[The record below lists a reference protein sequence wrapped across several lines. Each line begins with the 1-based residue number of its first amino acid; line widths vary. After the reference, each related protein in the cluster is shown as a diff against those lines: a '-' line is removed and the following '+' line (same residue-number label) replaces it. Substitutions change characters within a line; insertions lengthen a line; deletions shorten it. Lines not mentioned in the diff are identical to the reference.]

1 MYSNKTDW
9 FNKINYFYSRTV
21 LTAEPE
27 NKKSAEMTKTQLE
40 RLGEYGGGGGQNFTG
55 PIKETRFFSKNCS

>member
-1 MYSNKTDW
+1 MYSNKTDR

-40 RLGEYGGGGGQNFTG
+40 RLGEYGGGGAK
-55 PIKETRFFSKNCS
+55 ISLDL